1 MKQIRLLLILFLLLL
16 ASCAHPISKGLRNQ
30 VDPALSFN
38 QIQQS
43 PDNFVGKKVVWGGA
57 IVATRNL
64 KDVTEIEVVE
74 KNLDYLG
81 YPSSSNESQ
90 GRFLFRKQG
99 YLEAEIFAKG
109 RMITGGGTVVGIKS
123 GKIGEVEYEF
133 PVIEIEEIKLWD
145 APDYRYPPYYG
156 PYIPGWGIYSYY
168 PYSTFNPYYP
178 NRLRRYDYPYY
189 W

>member
-109 RMITGGGTVVGIKS
+109 RMITGGGTVWES
-123 GKIGEVEYEF
+123 NPGK
-133 PVIEIEEIKLWD
+133 
-145 APDYRYPPYYG
+145 
-156 PYIPGWGIYSYY
+156 
-168 PYSTFNPYYP
+168 
-178 NRLRRYDYPYY
+178 
-189 W
+189 